1 VLNSVPGSIT
11 LLFTEQVTP
20 AGAGIKV
27 FSPSGNQVAL
37 PAVAAGSVL
46 VAALHSTEPGSY
58 VVTWQVFAADTHP
71 SRGAFGFEVGHSTTN
86 PYSGLLNATQLGT
99 TSPLG
104 VALQAFGR
112 WVHFV
117 GFSLVFGVVAYQV
130 AMRRKERLKRLIG
143 AGVVLLITAEPIGLL
158 AQLASLSFDGD
169 TAVAILSSGFGRL
182 LALRLGA
189 ALLVWVV
196 LSLESPWPV
205 LGIGAVMAALD
216 GASAH
221 AVPGFAGVGAAL
233 TAAHVIGLGLWVG
246 GVAAYVFDQRRTD
259 ALGFGRYAAITF
271 SVAAIS
277 GLVLAVVHTNLF
289 TALANDYA
297 YVLMLKVLIVGGAL
311 AAVLLRRH
319 RVELGV
325 MAAILGV
332 ATILAALPPP
342 S

>member
-1 VLNSVPGSIT
+1 
-11 LLFTEQVTP
+11 
-20 AGAGIKV
+20 
-27 FSPSGNQVAL
+27 
-37 PAVAAGSVL
+37 
-46 VAALHSTEPGSY
+46 
-58 VVTWQVFAADTHP
+58 
-71 SRGAFGFEVGHSTTN
+71 
-86 PYSGLLNATQLGT
+86 
-99 TSPLG
+99 
-104 VALQAFGR
+104 
-112 WVHFV
+112 VHFV

-130 AMRRKERLKRLIG
+130 AMRRKERAKRLIG

-196 LSLESPWPV
+196 LTLESPWPV

-233 TAAHVIGLGLWVG
+233 TAAHVIALGLWVG
-246 GVAAYVFDQRRTD
+246 GVAAYVFDQRRAD
-259 ALGFGRYAAITF
+259 ALGFGRYGAITF

-311 AAVLLRRH
+311 AAVLRRRQ

-325 MAAILGV
+325 MVAILGV